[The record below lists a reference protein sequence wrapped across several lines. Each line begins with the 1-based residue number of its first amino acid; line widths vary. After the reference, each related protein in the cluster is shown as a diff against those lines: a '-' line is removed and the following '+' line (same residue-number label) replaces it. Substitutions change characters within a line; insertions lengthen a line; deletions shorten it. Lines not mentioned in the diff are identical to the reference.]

1 MKQLFKSFK
10 KKEKGVSAVI
20 GTILMVAITVVTA
33 TAVFMYVGGYFTG
46 TPSKPQSLLL
56 NEKNSYG
63 ANYGS
68 LTAQFT
74 VTQGSLNTPFMIKI
88 VNTATGQVA
97 VQSLVN
103 SLTASTT
110 LSFTLPGSTTTGATF
125 TIPGTASGSTITIT
139 PSGTIYDN
147 NGNGKLDSGDSIVLT
162 LTGSTAINVNSL
174 DQYAFEITTTSGS
187 VLYTYQFDF

>member
-56 NEKNSYG
+56 SEKDSYG
-63 ANYGS
+63 ANYAS

-74 VTQGSLNTPFMIKI
+74 VTQGSVNTPFMIKI

-103 SLTASTT
+103 TLTSSTT
-110 LSFTLPGSTTTGATF
+110 LSFTAPGSTTSGATF
-125 TIPGTASGSTITIT
+125 TIPSTSGSTITIT

-147 NGNGKLDSGDSIVLT
+147 NGNGKLDSGDSITLT
-162 LTGSTAINVNSL
+162 LTGSTSINVNAM

-187 VLYTYQFDF
+187 VLYTFQFDF